1 MNRTL
6 KRPMFRMGGST
17 GTGITSGLDRPGYRE
32 GTTVRGQFFPYG
44 PGDRVA
50 KGALDMINAFP
61 NRMNAGKQP
70 TMAQGSTML
79 PQIGLNQNRTPSIKR
94 LSTEERM
101 REALGERDKGQEL
114 SKFLINF
121 GLNLASATPRGGL
134 LATAAEAAKGPAG
147 ELFSEDE
154 EREEL
159 ERQIK
164 LAAVQS
170 DIGQEQAVELQMLKN
185 LTEDDR
191 IQVQKEAKLASENPE
206 SEFFG
211 KYNEALAAFERKK
224 IYGVQPEPG
233 ERRQELIENQVSL
246 IQQQASAYG
255 GLSNQDAI
263 GRATFNVDFE
273 KILKDNP
280 DVLSRG
286 SFDFTTPESAFYSEG
301 RTTGYREGL
310 TYYDPINRRYLR
322 KDLQSEPVEGVPQGF
337 VLLEVK

>member
-6 KRPMFRMGGST
+6 KRPMFRMGGSS
-17 GTGITSGLDRPGYRE
+17 GTGITSGLDRPGYKQ
-32 GTTVRGQFFPYG
+32 GTTIGGQFFPYG
-44 PGDRVA
+44 EGDRVSQ
-50 KGALDMINAFP
+50 GALDVISAFP
-61 NRMNAGKQP
+61 NRMNAMKQP
-70 TMAQGSTML
+70 TVDQGTKTPTLGM
-79 PQIGLNQNRTPSIKR
+79 NQNMTPSIKR
-94 LSTEERM
+94 LSTEERLM
-101 REALGERDKGQEL
+101 EALGKRDKGEDI

-134 LATAAEAAKGPAG
+134 LATAAEAAKGPSG
-147 ELFSEDE
+147 DLFDAIDAEKD
-154 EREEL
+154 L

-164 LAAVQS
+164 LSAAQS
-170 DIGQEQAVELQMLKN
+170 DIAQEQDLEQILAKT

-206 SEFFG
+206 SMFFG

-224 IYGVQPEPG
+224 IFGVQPEPG
-233 ERRQELIENQVSL
+233 EKRLDAIEVQKNL
-246 IQQQASAYG
+246 IQDLAKPYG
-255 GLSNQDAI
+255 GLSDQDAI

-280 DVLSRG
+280 DVLSRDG
-286 SFDFTTPESAFYSEG
+286 FDFTTPESAFYSEG
-301 RTTGYREGL
+301 RNTDYREGL

-322 KDLQSEPVEGVPQGF
+322 KDLQAEPVEGVPQGF